1 MCLSNCDSALLFT
14 VSYLIIHTFTV
25 KESSIE
31 SMVLCALATRLYTH
45 IIYLNKYKGINI
57 HMEST
62 VFITLPVLEPL
73 EYEQKNKGSLF
84 TQQGAFIIGSD
95 T

>member
-14 VSYLIIHTFTV
+14 VSYLIIHTLTV
-25 KESSIE
+25 KESLIE
-31 SMVLCALATRLYTH
+31 AMELCILATRLYTH

-62 VFITLPVLEPL
+62 VFITLPALGL
-73 EYEQKNKGSLF
+73 LKYK
-84 TQQGAFIIGSD
+84 
-95 T
+95 

>member
-14 VSYLIIHTFTV
+14 VSYLILHTLTV

-31 SMVLCALATRLYTH
+31 AMELCILATRLYTH

-62 VFITLPVLEPL
+62 VFITLPALGL
-73 EYEQKNKGSLF
+73 LKYE
-84 TQQGAFIIGSD
+84 
-95 T
+95 